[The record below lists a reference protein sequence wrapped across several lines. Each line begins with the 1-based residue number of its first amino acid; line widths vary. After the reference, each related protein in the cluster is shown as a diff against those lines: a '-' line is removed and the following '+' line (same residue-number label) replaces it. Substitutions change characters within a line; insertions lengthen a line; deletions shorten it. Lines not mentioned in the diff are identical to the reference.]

1 MLKNIETSTINPNQP
16 IIQQFFLELHSG
28 VRNGNSPIYITH
40 IRIHSCLPGPMTY
53 DNEQA
58 DKLVSFASPEEQHAL
73 CITML
78 APYTSYGKSHTARLK
93 KLLVIALLVD
103 PYIFDPLHKVL
114 ILTVCNLMNHGKW
127 M

>member
-1 MLKNIETSTINPNQP
+1 MITSRLMDLFPLLLQKNSM
-16 IIQQFFLELHSG
+16 F
-28 VRNGNSPIYITH
+28 
-40 IRIHSCLPGPMTY
+40 C
-53 DNEQA
+53 
-58 DKLVSFASPEEQHAL
+58 

-103 PYIFDPLHKVL
+103 PYIFDPSHKVL
-114 ILTVCNLMNHGKW
+114 ILSVHNLMNYSKW

>member
-1 MLKNIETSTINPNQP
+1 MVMSKLINWFPLLLQSNSML
-16 IIQQFFLELHSG
+16 
-28 VRNGNSPIYITH
+28 
-40 IRIHSCLPGPMTY
+40 C
-53 DNEQA
+53 
-58 DKLVSFASPEEQHAL
+58 

-103 PYIFDPLHKVL
+103 LYIFDPSHRVL
-114 ILTVCNLMNHGKW
+114 ILMVCKLMNYGKW